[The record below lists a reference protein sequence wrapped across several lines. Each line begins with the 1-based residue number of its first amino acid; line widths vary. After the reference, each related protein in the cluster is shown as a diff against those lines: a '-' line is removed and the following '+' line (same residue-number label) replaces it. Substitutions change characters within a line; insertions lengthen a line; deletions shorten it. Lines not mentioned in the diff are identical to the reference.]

1 MNEMRKQIQQLQE
14 HFKQYENRDNDDE
27 NDTKIGSSSNNE
39 DDVNAFHHIPN
50 H

>member
-1 MNEMRKQIQQLQE
+1 MRKQIQQLQE

-27 NDTKIGSSSNNE
+27 NDTEIGSSSNNE